1 MPFWHR
7 KARPPHD
14 HPVLPGKGWRPA
26 FFAYLRGEEGR
37 ELTAEA
43 RRTPRPSF
51 KNLGVLI
58 ASAVSSFRLRLRRAV
73 FLGEG
78 GTRAEAC
85 DKYLIRKTAHFEAPT
100 LLCCEVSMSTMK
112 TKRTPLLTILM
123 LIALPLITDAQSR
136 RTGRSSGASVDSDRP
151 VTNCGDIRVT
161 YDRRPAITGETE
173 MTLPPSQVSNLQA
186 QMSNGGI
193 YLSGWDRNEYSVK
206 TCKAVPA
213 DDPNASS
220 TLGEI
225 TTTNANG
232 RISVSGPNGREWMA
246 NLIIR
251 APRLSSLALQT
262 QNGPLQLRD
271 LAGNIQLS
279 ASNGPISL
287 D

>member
-1 MPFWHR
+1 SN
-7 KARPPHD
+7 KSS
-14 HPVLPGKGWRPA
+14 GS
-26 FFAYLRGEEGR
+26 
-37 ELTAEA
+37 EA
-43 RRTPRPSF
+43 RIESSCSYAPPGRDRILALVSAL
-51 KNLGVLI
+51 KLG
-58 ASAVSSFRLRLRRAV
+58 
-73 FLGEG
+73 
-78 GTRAEAC
+78 
-85 DKYLIRKTAHFEAPT
+85 KYIPGPT
-100 LLCCEVSMSTMK
+100 LLCREVSMSTME
-112 TKRTPLLTILM
+112 TKRTPLLTILR

-136 RTGRSSGASVDSDRP
+136 RTGRSSGASVDSDRQ

-206 TCKAVPA
+206 TCKAVPD

-220 TLGEI
+220 ALREI
-225 TTTNANG
+225 TTSNANG

-251 APRLSSLALQT
+251 APRLSSLDLQT
-262 QNGPLQLRD
+262 RNGPLQLRD
-271 LAGNIQLS
+271 LAGNIRLS

-287 D
+287 DNVGGF